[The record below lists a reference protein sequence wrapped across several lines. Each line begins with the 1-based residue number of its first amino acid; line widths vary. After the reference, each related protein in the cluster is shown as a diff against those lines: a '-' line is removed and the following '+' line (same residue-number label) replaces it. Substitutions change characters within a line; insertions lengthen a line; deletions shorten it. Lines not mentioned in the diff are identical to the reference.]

1 MRGLSGARSGGIP
14 QECDVRAPQKLLHRA
29 SPHIPPPPTVSLVLP
44 GESPTELRARALRDR
59 ELRLRRV
66 LERLRDKRRLMRRER
81 VRREFPVVS
90 VVGYTNCG
98 EEGGVHKGGCGAC
111 LGG

>member
-1 MRGLSGARSGGIP
+1 MACLGRGQAVSPKNVILM
-14 QECDVRAPQKLLHRA
+14 LHRRLRITA
-29 SPHIPPPPTVSLVLP
+29 LGFSLQPPTVSLVLP

-98 EEGGVHKGGCGAC
+98 EEGEVHEGGYGTW